1 MLVGYFKDT
10 RLPLAMA
17 VIAVVIAS
25 CGNNSGGVDINLHKK
40 LAGELRDS
48 RLYAAS
54 IEEYQKILA
63 DETLEVKT
71 RANINYLIGK
81 IYFENIVDYEKAAA
95 YLLKARSLNPEGS
108 FATEASKKLVA
119 SLEKMGNVLDAKRQ
133 LDVATD
139 IDARPAGEGDVIVA
153 RVGGT
158 PIYLSEIETQIQA
171 LPPDVQK
178 QFLNAQAKVGFV
190 HQYVGIELIYRAA
203 VRENYG
209 DDPDIAEQM
218 RLLRKRLL
226 VEKYVADKVMPQV
239 KIDTLDVR
247 NYYAA
252 NKDSRYDSAPY
263 DSVKTRVF
271 LDYQQEKAGAAY
283 GDYISK
289 LASVEKVEFFDRNVK

>member
-1 MLVGYFKDT
+1 MLVGNFKYVCLLMVT
-10 RLPLAMA
+10 TVL
-17 VIAVVIAS
+17 AVVIAS
-25 CGNNSGGVDINLHKK
+25 CGGVSGGVDVELHKK

-48 RLYAAS
+48 RLYAAA
-54 IEEYQKILA
+54 IEEYEKILG
-63 DETLEVKT
+63 DETLKIKT

-95 YLLKARSLNPEGS
+95 YLLKARSLDPEGS

-139 IDARPAGEGDVIVA
+139 IDARPAGEGDLVVA

-158 PIYLSEIETQIQA
+158 PIYLSEIESQIQA

-178 QFLNAQAKVGFV
+178 QFLNAPAKVEFV
-190 HQYVGIELIYRAA
+190 HRYVGIELIYRAA

-209 DDPDIAEQM
+209 DDPDVAEQM
-218 RLLRKRLL
+218 RILRKRLL
-226 VEKYVADKVMPQV
+226 VEKYVADKVIPQV

-247 NYYAA
+247 NYYTA
-252 NKDSRYDSAPY
+252 NKDTRYDSAPY
-263 DSVKTRVF
+263 DSVKARVF

-283 GDYISK
+283 GDYISN

>member
-1 MLVGYFKDT
+1 MPVGKIRHAF
-10 RLPLAMA
+10 LLASLA
-17 VIAVVIAS
+17 AIAIS
-25 CGNNSGGVDINLHKK
+25 CTGASGGVDVELHKK
-40 LAGELRDS
+40 LAGELRDN
-48 RLYAAS
+48 RLYKAAV
-54 IEEYQKILA
+54 EEYGKILS
-63 DETLEVKT
+63 DESLEVRT

-81 IYFENIVDYEKAAA
+81 IYFENILDYEQAAA
-95 YLLKARSLNPEGS
+95 YLLKARSLDPEGS

-139 IDARPAGEGDVIVA
+139 IDARPASADDAIVA

-158 PIYLSEIETQIQA
+158 PIYLSEIESQIQA

-178 QFLNAQAKVGFV
+178 QFLNVPAKVEFV

-209 DDPDIAEQM
+209 DDPEIAEQM
-218 RLLRKRLL
+218 RMLRKRLL

-252 NKDSRYDSAPY
+252 NKDSRYDNVPY
-263 DSVKTRVF
+263 DSVRARVF

-283 GDYISK
+283 GDYISN
-289 LASVEKVEFFDRNVK
+289 LASVEKVEFLDQNVK

>member
-1 MLVGYFKDT
+1 MLAGNFKFV

-17 VIAVVIAS
+17 VIIAVIAS
-25 CGNNSGGVDINLHKK
+25 CGSNSGGVNIELHKK

-48 RLYAAS
+48 RLYTAAV
-54 IEEYQKILA
+54 EEYQKILA
-63 DETLEVKT
+63 DETLEART

-81 IYFENIVDYEKAAA
+81 IYYENIVDYEKAAA
-95 YLLKARSLNPEGS
+95 YLLKARSLDPEGS

-158 PIYLSEIETQIQA
+158 PVYLSEIESQIQA
-171 LPPDVQK
+171 LPPDAQK
-178 QFLNAQAKVGFV
+178 QFLNAPAKVEFV
-190 HQYVGIELIYRAA
+190 HQYVGIELIHRAA
-203 VRENYG
+203 LRENYG
-209 DDPDIAEQM
+209 DDPDVAERM
-218 RLLRKRLL
+218 RLMRKQLL
-226 VEKYVADKVMPQV
+226 VEKYVSDKVMPQV

-252 NKDSRYDSAPY
+252 NKDSRYESAPY
-263 DSVKTRVF
+263 DSVKARVF
-271 LDYQQEKAGAAY
+271 LDYQQEKAGAAFS
-283 GDYISK
+283 DYISN